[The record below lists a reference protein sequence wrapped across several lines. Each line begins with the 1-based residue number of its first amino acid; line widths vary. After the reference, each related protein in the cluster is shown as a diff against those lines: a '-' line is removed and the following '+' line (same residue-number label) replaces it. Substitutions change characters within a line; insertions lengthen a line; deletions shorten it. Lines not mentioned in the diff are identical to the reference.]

1 MNYMK
6 RIMFIFVMGDITM
19 SVIIDIDLSIKWIS
33 KRQVNWGNPD
43 PNISV
48 EE

>member
-1 MNYMK
+1 MK
-6 RIMFIFVMGDITM
+6 RVMFIFIIEDVTM
-19 SVIIDIDLSIKWIS
+19 SVIIDIDLSTKWIS
-33 KRQVNWGNPD
+33 KRQVNRRNPD